1 MVYYNVKET
10 AAQWKISPQMVRRF
24 CLDGRITGA
33 VLTDKGWIIPDIA
46 EKPDKLASETETEL
60 PELTRKLQ
68 SQKRN
73 RKNYHG
79 LYDAVQINLTYS
91 SSRMAS
97 NRLTRDQ
104 VEHILKKGK
113 LIGKFEPTKVSD
125 CIEVLNHFLCV
136 DHIIDHAMDPI
147 DIKLIRRLHYI
158 LMYGTVDDRLKKV
171 SPGEFRTAPLMQIN
185 RCGVNADEIIRELK
199 SLLDDYSQI
208 VYPDLSDILDFHVK
222 FERIAPFRDG
232 NGRVGRLLLFKE
244 CLHYGIDPFILHDK
258 KRSVYLDGIKLW
270 DNYKTRKILINLA
283 EDEQDD
289 FDEMVTLCDLR
300 SYNQYHQPDC
310 DIKTIE

>member
-1 MVYYNVKET
+1 MIYYNVKET
-10 AAQWKISPQMVRRF
+10 DELWKISPQMVRRF
-24 CLDGRITGA
+24 CLDGRVTGA
-33 VLTDKGWIIPDIA
+33 VLTEKGWIIPDIA
-46 EKPDKLASETETEL
+46 EKPDKLSSDAEVTL
-60 PELTRKLQ
+60 PDFTRKLQ

-104 VEHILKKGK
+104 VEYILKKGK

-147 DIKLIRRLHYI
+147 DTKLIRRLHYL
-158 LMYGTVDDRLKKV
+158 LMYGSVDARLKRV
-171 SPGEFRTAPLMQIN
+171 SPGEFRTGPLTQKG
-185 RCGVNADEIIRELK
+185 RSGTNALDIPRELK
-199 SLLDDYSQI
+199 SLLDDYSEI
-208 VYPDLSDILDFHVK
+208 ERPDLSDILDFHVK

-232 NGRVGRLLLFKE
+232 NGRVGRLIMFKE
-244 CLHYGIDPFILHDK
+244 CLHYGVDPFILHDK
-258 KRSVYLDGIKLW
+258 KRSVYLDGIRLW
-270 DNYKTRKILINLA
+270 DNYKTRKILMGLA
-283 EDEQDD
+283 DEEQED
-289 FDEMVTLCDLR
+289 FDEMVTLCNLR
-300 SYNQYHQPDC
+300 SYNQYYQADS
-310 DIKTIE
+310 DL

>member
-24 CLDGRITGA
+24 CLDGRVTGA
-33 VLTDKGWIIPDIA
+33 VLTDKGWIIPDFA
-46 EKPDKLASETETEL
+46 EKPDKLANETETEL

-91 SSRMAS
+91 SSRLAS

-104 VEHILKKGK
+104 VEHIFKKGK

-185 RCGVNADEIIRELK
+185 RCGVNPDEIIRELK

-208 VYPDLSDILDFHVK
+208 VYPDLCDILNFHVRL
-222 FERIAPFRDG
+222 ERIAPFRDG

-244 CLHYGIDPFILHDK
+244 
-258 KRSVYLDGIKLW
+258 
-270 DNYKTRKILINLA
+270 
-283 EDEQDD
+283 
-289 FDEMVTLCDLR
+289 
-300 SYNQYHQPDC
+300 
-310 DIKTIE
+310 

>member
-1 MVYYNVKET
+1 MIYYNVKET
-10 AAQWKISPQMVRRF
+10 AELWKISPQMVRRF
-24 CLDGRITGA
+24 CLDGRVTGA
-33 VLTDKGWIIPDIA
+33 ILTDKGWIIPDLA
-46 EKPDKLASETETEL
+46 EKPDKLGSEAEITL
-60 PELTRKLQ
+60 PDITRKLQ

-104 VEHILKKGK
+104 VEHIFKKGK

-147 DIKLIRRLHYI
+147 DIKLIRRLHYL
-158 LMYGTVDDRLKKV
+158 LMYGTVDARLNRV
-171 SPGEFRTAPLMQIN
+171 SPGEFRTGPLMQKG
-185 RCGVNADEIIRELK
+185 RSGANAPDISRELK
-199 SLLDDYSQI
+199 SLFDDYSGI
-208 VYPDLSDILDFHVK
+208 VQPDLCDILDFHVK

-232 NGRVGRLLLFKE
+232 NGRVGRLIMFKE
-244 CLHYGIDPFILHDK
+244 CLHYGVDPFILHDK

-270 DNYKTRKILINLA
+270 DNYKTRKILMDLSV
-283 EDEQDD
+283 DEQED
-289 FDEMVTLCDLR
+289 FDEMVTLCNLR
-300 SYNQYHQPDC
+300 SYNQYYQPEIR
-310 DIKTIE
+310 IKTIE

>member
-24 CLDGRITGA
+24 CLDGRVTGA
-33 VLTDKGWIIPDIA
+33 VLTDKGWIIPDFA
-46 EKPDKLASETETEL
+46 EKPDKLANETETEL

-91 SSRMAS
+91 SSRLAS

-104 VEHILKKGK
+104 VEHIFKKGK

-147 DIKLIRRLHYI
+147 DIKLIRRLH
-158 LMYGTVDDRLKKV
+158 
-171 SPGEFRTAPLMQIN
+171 
-185 RCGVNADEIIRELK
+185 
-199 SLLDDYSQI
+199 
-208 VYPDLSDILDFHVK
+208 
-222 FERIAPFRDG
+222 
-232 NGRVGRLLLFKE
+232 
-244 CLHYGIDPFILHDK
+244 
-258 KRSVYLDGIKLW
+258 
-270 DNYKTRKILINLA
+270 
-283 EDEQDD
+283 
-289 FDEMVTLCDLR
+289 
-300 SYNQYHQPDC
+300 
-310 DIKTIE
+310 